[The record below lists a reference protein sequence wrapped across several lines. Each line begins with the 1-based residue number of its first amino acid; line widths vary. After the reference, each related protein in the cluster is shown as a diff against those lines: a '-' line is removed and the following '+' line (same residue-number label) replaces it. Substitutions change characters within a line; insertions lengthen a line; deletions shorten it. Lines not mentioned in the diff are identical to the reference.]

1 VSSIKVGFIGLGNMG
16 MLMAKKLVEKKI
28 PLTVYDLRKEPID
41 EIVALGAK
49 AAGSN
54 REVAAV
60 SDVIISVVRDIPQND
75 EVIFG
80 KDGVWEGI
88 RKGATIVLSSSISP
102 SYAQKLY
109 DRAKKK
115 GVRVVDAPVSAE
127 ARDFTPGKEWA
138 LLTLMV
144 GGDEDAVKYCW
155 PVFEAIAKNVIYQG
169 SIGMGMACKL
179 VNNLAMYANNIV
191 ARECANLGL
200 KAGLDLQKMAQAI
213 SVSTG
218 YSRSFGGMGRR
229 MAGPPPPPRPPVIRA
244 PGAKP
249 PPEDLGT
256 KDKRLALEM
265 AEEVGANTP
274 IVRFMEKLNL
284 ESTYDA
290 FSALMR
296 R

>member
-1 VSSIKVGFIGLGNMG
+1 MSSIKVGFIGLGNMG
-16 MLMAKKLVEKKI
+16 MLMVKKLVENKL
-28 PLTVYDLRKEPID
+28 PLTVYDLRKEAVE

-49 AAGSN
+49 GANSS
-54 REVAAV
+54 REVAEV
-60 SDVIISVVRDIPQND
+60 SDIIISVVRDIPQND

-80 KDGVWEGI
+80 KDGVWEGV
-88 RKGATIVLSSSISP
+88 RKGSTLVISSSINP
-102 SYAQKLY
+102 SYVQELY
-109 DRAKKK
+109 TKAKEK
-115 GVRVVDAPVSAE
+115 GVRVIDAPVSAE

-144 GGDEDAVKYCW
+144 GGDEDAVKECW
-155 PVFEAIAKNVIYQG
+155 PVFEAIAKNVIHQG
-169 SIGMGMACKL
+169 GIGTGMACKL

-218 YSRSFGGMGRR
+218 YSRAFGGMGRR
-229 MAGPPPPPRPPVIRA
+229 MGGPASGPRPPVARA
-244 PGAKP
+244 PGA
-249 PPEDLGT
+249 PEDLGS

-274 IVRFMEKLNL
+274 VVRFMEKLDL
-284 ESTYDA
+284 ESLYDA
-290 FSALMR
+290 YSDLMR

>member
-1 VSSIKVGFIGLGNMG
+1 MSSINVGFIGLGNMG
-16 MLMAKKLVEKKI
+16 MLMVKKLVENKL
-28 PLTVYDLRKEPID
+28 PLIVYDLRKEAVE

-49 AAGSN
+49 AASSN
-54 REVAAV
+54 REVAEA

-88 RKGATIVLSSSISP
+88 RKGSTIVISSSINP
-102 SYAQKLY
+102 SYVRELY
-109 DRAKKK
+109 TRAKEKE
-115 GVRVVDAPVSAE
+115 VRVIDAPVSAE

-155 PVFEAIAKNVIYQG
+155 PVFEAIAKNVIHQG
-169 SIGMGMACKL
+169 GIGTGMACKL
-179 VNNLAMYANNIV
+179 VNNLAMYANGIV

-218 YSRSFGGMGRR
+218 YSRSFSGIGRR
-229 MAGPPPPPRPPVIRA
+229 MGGPASVPRPPVTRE
-244 PGAKP
+244 PGA
-249 PPEDLGT
+249 PEDLGT
-256 KDKRLALEM
+256 KDKRLALEL

-274 IVRFMEKLNL
+274 VVRFMEKLDL
-284 ESTYDA
+284 DSFYDA
-290 FSALMR
+290 YSTLFR

>member
-1 VSSIKVGFIGLGNMG
+1 M
-16 MLMAKKLVEKKI
+16 
-28 PLTVYDLRKEPID
+28 
-41 EIVALGAK
+41 
-49 AAGSN
+49 
-54 REVAAV
+54 
-60 SDVIISVVRDIPQND
+60 
-75 EVIFG
+75 
-80 KDGVWEGI
+80 WEGI

-144 GGDEDAVKYCW
+144 GGDDDAVKYCW
-155 PVFEAIAKNVIYQG
+155 PVFEAIAKNVIHQG
-169 SIGMGMACKL
+169 GIGTGMACKL
-179 VNNLAMYANNIV
+179 VNNLAMYCNNIV

-218 YSRSFGGMGRR
+218 YSRAFGGMGRR
-229 MAGPPPPPRPPVIRA
+229 MAGPPPPPRPPVTRA

-265 AEEVGANTP
+265 AEEVGAKTP
-274 IVRFMEKLNL
+274 VTRFMEKLDL
-284 ESTYDA
+284 EAEYDA
-290 FSALMR
+290 FPTMMR